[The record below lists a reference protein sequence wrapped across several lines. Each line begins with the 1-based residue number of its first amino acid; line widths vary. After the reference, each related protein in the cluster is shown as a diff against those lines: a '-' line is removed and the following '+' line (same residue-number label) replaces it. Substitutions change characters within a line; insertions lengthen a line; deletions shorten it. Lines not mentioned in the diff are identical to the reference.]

1 MKKIMRALA
10 LLLPLVLIIFLSN
23 YLGTHTVDVLNPK
36 GVIAL
41 AEKNLLI
48 TAVWLMLIVVIPVF
62 VMLGAF
68 LWRYRAGNTKA
79 KYSPDWHTNTTLEVV
94 WWAIPTIIIIML
106 GALTWKSTHDLD
118 PYKPLVSDTKPITIQ
133 VVALDWKWLFI
144 YPDEHIATVNFLEI
158 PKDTPIDFQ
167 ITADAPMNAFWIPQ
181 LGGQVY
187 AMPGMTA
194 QLHLL
199 ANEVGKYNGLSSNFS
214 GDGFVGMKFVTR
226 VTTED
231 DYKEWVK
238 TVQAS
243 PSTLTRDEY
252 DNLAKKSKNNP
263 VEYYA
268 EVKENL
274 YNEVIMK
281 FMAPMNHMNM
291 K

>member
-1 MKKIMRALA
+1 MRALA
-10 LLLPLVLIIFLSN
+10 LLLPLGLILFLSA
-23 YLGTHTVDVLNPK
+23 YISHTNVEVLNPK

-48 TAVWLMLIVVIPVF
+48 TALCLMLIVVIPVF

-68 LWRYRAGNTKA
+68 LWRYRAGNAKA
-79 KYSPDWHTNTTLEVV
+79 KYTPDWHSNVALEIV
-94 WWAIPTIIIIML
+94 WWAIPTIIIVIL
-106 GALTWKSTHDLD
+106 ALLTWKSTHDLD
-118 PYKPLVSDTKPITIQ
+118 PYKPLVSNVKPITIQ

-199 ANEVGKYNGLSSNFS
+199 ANEPGDYKGLSSNFS
-214 GDGFVGMKFVTR
+214 GDGFVGMKFVTH
-226 VTTED
+226 VATGDEYAT
-231 DYKEWVK
+231 WVQMVK
-238 TVQAS
+238 AS
-243 PSTLTRDEY
+243 PQTLTREEY
-252 DNLAKKSKNNP
+252 DELAKRSKNNP
-263 VEYYA
+263 VAYYA
-268 EVKENL
+268 QVEENL

-281 FMAPMNHMNM
+281 FMAPMNTMDGMESH
-291 K
+291 